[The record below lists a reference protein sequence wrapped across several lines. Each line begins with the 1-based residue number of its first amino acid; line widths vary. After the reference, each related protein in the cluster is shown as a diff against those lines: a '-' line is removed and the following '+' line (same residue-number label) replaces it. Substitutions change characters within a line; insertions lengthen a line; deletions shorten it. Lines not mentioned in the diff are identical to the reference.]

1 MKKQSSYWKMSAT
14 LAAAALTLIGS
25 VSAVQA
31 ADPAVNA
38 SLTLRPLTPTEIK
51 TYALTNPPAQFS
63 AGLSTVGL
71 GEPVYVD
78 AMVNAAIKPT
88 NIVVVTWSLTNKPAG
103 SIAALS
109 AGLLGTNVPLYK
121 MADRYN
127 QAGTPAF
134 QLAGRT
140 FFRPDVVGSYTVTA
154 SITVKGTNGV
164 TTTTT

>member
-1 MKKQSSYWKMSAT
+1 MKKQSPYWKMAAC

-31 ADPAVNA
+31 ADPAVTA

-51 TYALTNPPAQFS
+51 TYGLTNPPAQVS
-63 AGLSTVGL
+63 AGLSTVGI

-127 QAGTPAF
+127 QAGTPVF

-140 FFRPDVVGSYTVTA
+140 FFPPELVGSYNVHP
-154 SITVKGTNGV
+154 SISLQG
-164 TTTTT
+164 